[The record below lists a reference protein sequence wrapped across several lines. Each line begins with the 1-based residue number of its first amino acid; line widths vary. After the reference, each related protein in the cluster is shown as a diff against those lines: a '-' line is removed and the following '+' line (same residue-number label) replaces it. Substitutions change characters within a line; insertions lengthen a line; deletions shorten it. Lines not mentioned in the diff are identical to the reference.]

1 MHSIGNKHTITHAAG
16 ELEKKSERVGI
27 ERGEKKN
34 HSAKMKR
41 FKIYISKYGFML

>member
-27 ERGEKKN
+27 KEVKKN

-41 FKIYISKYGFML
+41 FKIYISKYGFMP

>member
-27 ERGEKKN
+27 KGVKKK
-34 HSAKMKR
+34 S
-41 FKIYISKYGFML
+41 FSQDETI